1 MKLASIRVELRK
13 GLARQRYLADNGP
26 WSLAGAS
33 GEGALPKAADTPP
46 SVPFHKLLAKGVD
59 LWFAVLRVIG
69 SEGAMARGKAVAIVL
84 SDEERGELARRARR
98 RKSSHGAARRARI
111 VLLAA
116 DGLNNCAIAEK
127 LDVSRRTVGLW
138 RSRFAERRL
147 EGLDD
152 EPRPGAPRKIG
163 DDKIAEVV
171 TRTLETVPED
181 ATHWSRRSMARATG
195 VSVTTVHRI
204 WGAFGLQ
211 PHRSESFKL
220 SSDPLFVAKVRDI
233 IGLYLDPPERALVL
247 CVDEKSQIQALD
259 RSQPM
264 LPMRP
269 GQVERRT
276 HDYRRHGT
284 TTLFAALDT
293 ATGAIIGTCMKRH
306 RAQEFRTFLDEV
318 ERNLPADLDI
328 HVVMD
333 NASSHKTRLIRDW
346 FAKRPRWHR
355 HFTPTSSSW
364 LNQVERF
371 FALLTEQQIKRA
383 AHRSTAELEAAI
395 ERYIDAHN
403 RDPKPFRW
411 TKSADDIL
419 AAVER
424 FCQRTLSVQDKVG

>member
-1 MKLASIRVELRK
+1 
-13 GLARQRYLADNGP
+13 
-26 WSLAGAS
+26 
-33 GEGALPKAADTPP
+33 
-46 SVPFHKLLAKGVD
+46 
-59 LWFAVLRVIG
+59 
-69 SEGAMARGKAVAIVL
+69 MARGSAVKIVL
-84 SDEERGELARRARR
+84 SEAERLELETRVRR

-116 DGLNNCAIAEK
+116 DRLNNTAIAEK
-127 LDVSRRTVGLW
+127 LDISRLTVATW
-138 RSRFAERRL
+138 RRRFADQRL
-147 EGLDD
+147 DGLDD

-171 TRTLETVPED
+171 TRTLETTPEN

-195 VSVTTVHRI
+195 VSTTTVHRI

-211 PHRSESFKL
+211 PHRVETFKL
-220 SSDPLFVAKVRDI
+220 SSDPMFVDKVRDI
-233 IGLYLDPPERALVL
+233 VGLYLDPPQRALVL

-264 LPMRP
+264 LPLRP
-269 GQVERRT
+269 GQVERRP
-276 HDYRRHGT
+276 HDYKRHGT
-284 TTLFAALDT
+284 TTLFAALDVT
-293 ATGAIIGTCMKRH
+293 AGTIIGPCMKRH
-306 RAQEFRTFLDEV
+306 RATEFRRFLDAIESNV
-318 ERNLPADLDI
+318 PTDFDI

-333 NASSHKTRLIRDW
+333 NASSHKTKLIRDW

-364 LNQVERF
+364 INQVERF
-371 FALLTEQQIKRA
+371 FALLTEQQIKRG

-395 ERYIDAHN
+395 DSYIRARN
-403 RDPKPFRW
+403 ADPQPFRW

-424 FCQRTLSVQDKVG
+424 FCQRTLNVHAEVE